1 MTTVDTS
8 GSSTPPLGPTVV
20 VGAGLVGASIGM
32 ALTAAGVSV
41 QLVDLLPAHA
51 QVAATLGAGKTTPHP
66 PEQVELVVVAV
77 PPDHIA
83 ATVMDALA
91 RWPRATV
98 TDVGSVKE
106 RPAVE
111 IHAAGGGERY
121 VGSHPMA
128 GSQQAGPLTA
138 NADLFRDRTWVIA
151 VPDEQQQQQLSE
163 HANRVAR
170 LARCCGATI
179 VVMSPGDHDRAVAR
193 VSHLPHLASILV
205 AQGLLEGPAG
215 YLQLAGQG
223 LRDVTRIA
231 GSDPHLWRQ
240 IIGGNRGAIRAE
252 LEGLRSRLDRIIDDL
267 DDDERLTED
276 LEEGRAGTRRIPGKH
291 GAAPQAFVKVT
302 VEIPDQ
308 PGALATLFQQ
318 IGETNVEDLQIEHDD
333 ARNLGYLAIFVRPE
347 DSEAVADRMRSL
359 GWRVS

>member
-1 MTTVDTS
+1 
-8 GSSTPPLGPTVV
+8 
-20 VGAGLVGASIGM
+20 M
-32 ALTAAGVSV
+32 ALTAAGVAV

-51 QVAATLGAGKTTPHP
+51 RVAATLGAGQTAPHP
-66 PEQVELVVVAV
+66 PEDVEVVVVAV

-83 ATVMDALA
+83 TTVIDALK
-91 RWPRATV
+91 RWPKATV

-106 RPAVE
+106 GPAAE
-111 IHAAGGGERY
+111 IGAAAGAERY

-138 NADLFRDRTWVIA
+138 SADLFRDRTWVIA
-151 VPDEQQQQQLSE
+151 LPDAQQAEHGE

-170 LARCCGATI
+170 LARSCGAI
-179 VVMSPGDHDRAVAR
+179 VVVMSPGDHDRAVAR

-205 AQGLLEGPAG
+205 AQGMLEGPAG

-240 IIGGNRGAIRAE
+240 IIGGNRSAIRAE
-252 LEGLRSRLDRIIDDL
+252 LEGLRGRLDRIIDDL
-267 DDDERLTED
+267 DDDQRLTQH
-276 LEEGRAGTRRIPGKH
+276 LEKGRAGTRRIPGKH
-291 GAAPQAFVKVT
+291 GAAPQSFAKVT

-318 IGETNVEDLQIEHDD
+318 IGETNVEDLQIEHDQ
-333 ARNLGYLAIFVRPE
+333 ARNLGYLAIFVSPE
-347 DSEAVADRMRSL
+347 DADAVAERMRGL